1 MAHHVIIGGGPA
13 ATNAIETIRQ
23 FGGKS
28 DAITLVSDEPAHSRM
43 ALPYWLAGAIPR
55 EHTHTADD
63 ASYKKLGVDA
73 RIGKRVRKID
83 PQSSSIEIDGGGTA
97 KRDTVKFD
105 NLLIATGASP
115 VAPPIPGA
123 DLPGVQPLWTLAH
136 TESALRTAEAKKQP
150 RVVLVGAGFIGFI
163 VLGAMFKRHWKLA
176 VVERE
181 AHVLPRMLDADS
193 AALVES
199 WLAARGVDVHTGTT
213 VVGITQ
219 QKDGAKRVELASGK
233 KLEADLVILATG
245 IQPNLELVAGTG
257 IQTDAGILVNDRM
270 QTNFPNIYAG
280 GDVAQGPVLFGDQPA
295 IHAIQPTA
303 VDHGRVAGANMAGH
317 TVHYPGSLL
326 MNVVDVCGLQ
336 CASFGNWDD
345 TGAEAITIRNPDGF
359 IYRKLLW
366 RGDQPVGAIFTG
378 RANDMGM
385 LTDVGMVKGIL
396 QTQSHL
402 GPWKGYLRENPFD
415 IRRAFVGAGVPQKLV
430 STTLLGRPSSTRRY
444 RFGNVPATTEVG
456 SSHRVYVGSGGQ

>member
-23 FGGKS
+23 FGGQS
-28 DAITLVSDEPAHSRM
+28 DTITLVSDEPAHSRM

-63 ASYKKLGVDA
+63 ASYKKLGIDA
-73 RIGKRVRKID
+73 RIGRRVTKID
-83 PQSSSIEIDGGGTA
+83 PQSSSIEVDGGAA
-97 KRDTVKFD
+97 KNDTLKFD

-115 VAPPIPGA
+115 VAPPIAGA

-163 VLGAMFKRHWKLA
+163 VLGAIFKRGWQLA

-193 AALVES
+193 AGLVET
-199 WLAARGVDVHTGTT
+199 WLAARKVGVHTGTT

-219 QKDGAKRVELASGK
+219 QKDGAKQVELASGK
-233 KLEADLVILATG
+233 KLAADLVILATG
-245 IQPNLELVAGTG
+245 IRPNLDLIAGTG
-257 IQTDAGILVNDRM
+257 IATDDGILVNDRM
-270 QTNFPNIYAG
+270 QTNFPHIYAG
-280 GDVAQGPVLFGDQPA
+280 GDVAQGPVLFGDNPA

-303 VDHGRVAGANMAGH
+303 VDHGRVAGANMAGQ

-345 TGAEAITIRNPDGF
+345 PAAEAITIRNPDGF
-359 IYRKLLW
+359 IYRTLLW
-366 RGDQPVGAIFTG
+366 RDDQPVGAIFTG

-385 LTDVGMVKGIL
+385 LTDVGMVKGML
-396 QTQSHL
+396 QTQSRL
-402 GPWKGYLRENPFD
+402 GPWKEYLRENPFD
-415 IRRAFVGAGVPQKLV
+415 IRRAYVGAGVPQKLV
-430 STTLLGRPSSTRRY
+430 SATLLGRPTSNRQY
-444 RFGNVPATTEVG
+444 RFGNAPATTEVG
-456 SSHRVYVGSGGQ
+456 SSHRVYVASSRQ